1 MCNDKRD
8 SILVATNTARDVG
21 PQLLAMSIWDM
32 KASGGKYAAVAAL
45 TNIPAMFFA
54 IILYEILLTDSARG
68 IVCCARQH
76 ADYLPL
82 RL

>member
-1 MCNDKRD
+1 
-8 SILVATNTARDVG
+8 
-21 PQLLAMSIWDM
+21 M

-45 TNIPAMFFA
+45 TNIPAMLFA
-54 IILYEILLTDSARG
+54 IILYEIFLTDSARGAVG

-82 RL
+82 RLQLYPAHTWRS